1 VTAGSA
7 SDEDLLA
14 QIADGDEAA
23 LEQLYRR
30 FAPRIAGFLR
40 KRMNDEAAI
49 DDVLNTVM
57 LEVWK
62 SAGRYEGRSSA
73 AGFIL
78 SIARHRGIDQVRR
91 GGGREFEEVSEIM
104 EDEMVINAQAVL
116 EAAVDTRRLQACLEQ
131 LGATQREAVHLAFF
145 EDLPYDEIAE
155 VMSCPTGT
163 VKTRVYHAKRA
174 LKKCLGQAEAGHA

>member
-1 VTAGSA
+1 MTASST
-7 SDEDLLA
+7 SDEELLA
-14 QIADGDEAA
+14 QVADGDEAA

-40 KRMNDEAAI
+40 KRLNEEAAI

-91 GGGREFEEVSEIM
+91 GGGREFEEVSETM
-104 EDEMVINAQAVL
+104 QDETATHPQAIL
-116 EAAVDTRRLQACLEQ
+116 EAAGDAGRLRACLEQ
-131 LGATQREAVHLAFF
+131 LSSTQREAVHLAFF
-145 EDLPYDEIAE
+145 EDLPYDEIAD

-174 LKKCLGQAEAGHA
+174 LKECLGQPEARHA